1 MIYDYD
7 KLVKFWLMMFLKFML
22 IISLTF
28 STFDSAII
36 TKLSTIILK
45 TQNVYYAG
53 TDSDIRIEL
62 HSEYSS

>member
-1 MIYDYD
+1 
-7 KLVKFWLMMFLKFML
+7 MMFLKFMF

-45 TQNVYYAG
+45 TQNEYYAG

>member
-1 MIYDYD
+1 
-7 KLVKFWLMMFLKFML
+7 MMFLKFML

-36 TKLSTIILK
+36 TKLKGIILK

-53 TDSDIRIEL
+53 TYSDITVGL

>member
-7 KLVKFWLMMFLKFML
+7 KLVKFWLMMFLKFLL

-36 TKLSTIILK
+36 TRLKGIILK

-53 TDSDIRIEL
+53 TYSDITVGL